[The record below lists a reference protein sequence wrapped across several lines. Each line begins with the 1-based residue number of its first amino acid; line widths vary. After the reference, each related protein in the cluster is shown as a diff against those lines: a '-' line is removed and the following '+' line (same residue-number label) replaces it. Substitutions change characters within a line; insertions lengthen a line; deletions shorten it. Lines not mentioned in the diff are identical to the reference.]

1 MWSGFVD
8 LASSRD
14 IYEKVQCC
22 MVGLIARSHWL
33 SKLSL
38 QGIMQRKWKGGI
50 ADALM
55 LLLSGTSIVVSL
67 ILTVFMVFNTKNRE
81 IEQSHEVDG
90 RGMEDCWINILTTH
104 HKKL

>member
-1 MWSGFVD
+1 MLVPID
-8 LASSRD
+8 CPSSRF
-14 IYEKVQCC
+14 K
-22 MVGLIARSHWL
+22 GLCRGSE
-33 SKLSL
+33 
-38 QGIMQRKWKGGI
+38 RGI

-90 RGMEDCWINILTTH
+90 RGMEDC
-104 HKKL
+104 

>member
-1 MWSGFVD
+1 LTVQA
-8 LASSRD
+8 LASRD
-14 IYEKVQCC
+14 YAEEV
-22 MVGLIARSHWL
+22 
-33 SKLSL
+33 
-38 QGIMQRKWKGGI
+38 KGGI

-90 RGMEDCWINILTTH
+90 RGMEDC
-104 HKKL
+104 